1 MDIGMDKDTLAR
13 LNNRQKKE
21 LLGTL
26 LSSLLD
32 DLNEIEKR
40 DLILTVVSSS
50 GENPQAIDMVDH

>member
-1 MDIGMDKDTLAR
+1 MDKNSLTK
-13 LNNRQKKE
+13 LNIHQKKE

-40 DLILTVVSSS
+40 ELILKVVSKS
-50 GENPQAIDMVDH
+50 GENLQSIDMVDH